1 MLLGPVP
8 ASLGL
13 RVSAPLVAV
22 EALALITNAVIVVI
36 EVIRFGLTGPAEVSN
51 VPAFVLEV
59 LIFLGFGVALLFTAR
74 GLWQAKRPARA
85 PAVLAQIIALVV
97 GGPLAFSTD
106 PTSRILGI
114 GLVVVA
120 GVTIVALLS
129 RGVTEDMLGPT
140 S

>member
-1 MLLGPVP
+1 MLLGPAP

-22 EALALITNAVIVVI
+22 EAIALVANAVIVIV
-36 EVIRFGLTGPAEVSN
+36 EVARFGLTGPTEVSN

-74 GLWQAKRPARA
+74 GLWQARRPARA

-106 PTSRILGI
+106 PTSRILGTV
-114 GLVVVA
+114 LVVVA